1 MQPKLEMPIMK
12 KLLFLMLG
20 ACMVL
25 AVSCAK
31 EKNCRCSVPGSDKVH
46 HLTIKDGDCA
56 GLNTLEYND
65 EYTAFR
71 RDSLYCI
78 EK

>member
-1 MQPKLEMPIMK
+1 MPIMK

-20 ACMVL
+20 ACMVF

-46 HLTIKDGDCA
+46 HFTIKDGDCA